1 MRRETA
7 AILLGRARR
16 EGLELVWAE
25 VRSEEARLSIRR
37 LEEEGCSVEGKGWCG
52 NGKWCRGW

>member
-7 AILLGRARR
+7 AILLR
-16 EGLELVWAE
+16 EEEELVLLTE

-37 LEEEGCSVEGKGWCG
+37 LGGGCSVEGG
-52 NGKWCRGW
+52 